1 MVRYCYNNSKTHVV
15 LPTYHH
21 VQHLCGV
28 GGRADGADDSGES
41 DAGRP
46 AHDVQIRSR
55 VDLGIGI
62 SKNSI
67 LEQKDT

>member
-1 MVRYCYNNSKTHVV
+1 MVRYCYNNSIKYVV

-46 AHDVQIRSR
+46 AHDVQIRSI

-67 LEQKDT
+67 LKQKDT